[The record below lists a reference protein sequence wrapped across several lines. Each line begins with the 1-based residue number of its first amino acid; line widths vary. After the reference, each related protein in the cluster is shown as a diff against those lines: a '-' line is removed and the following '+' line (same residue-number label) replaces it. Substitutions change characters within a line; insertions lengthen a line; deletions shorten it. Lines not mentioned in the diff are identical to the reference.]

1 MASSLLRSTLR
12 EFQKKLTKYKF
23 KTTPVGFEPTRA
35 EPTGLA
41 GRRLNHSAKVSLR
54 RSRLL
59 FGLLFYAVGGLIL
72 ASEEI

>member
-35 EPTGLA
+35 EP
-41 GRRLNHSAKVSLR
+41 
-54 RSRLL
+54 
-59 FGLLFYAVGGLIL
+59 
-72 ASEEI
+72 